1 MLEKEDL
8 ERLMA
13 ECREFGLADVKA
25 LEAGWSDLAQRF
37 PGDGAELME
46 KLMAFLR
53 VAAES
58 TREMDRLNGEVL

>member
-13 ECREFGLADVKA
+13 ECRKVGVADVKA
-25 LEAGWSDLAQRF
+25 LEAGWSDLAQSY
-37 PGDGAELME
+37 PGEGADFME

-53 VAAES
+53 VAAEA
-58 TREMDRLNGEVL
+58 TREMDRLKGEDL